1 MNCPQCQ
8 EGEVDFSGI
17 CMNCGYQV
25 PLKLEESEIPSA
37 LDIAYNAVEMPE
49 SINDGFVIE
58 QASDHADNSD
68 LMETIDAATADN
80 QTVPVSTT
88 EAEVSEAEPVIPQWR
103 RDLAEKLQAVR
114 QKKDK
119 DAKEKEKEV
128 AMAGV
133 PKDSAAAIRAELL
146 EKSKMHTPPPRPPVA
161 AMQQKTLQP
170 LPESRNTS
178 VHSKKSKK
186 SRNVEK
192 NRNVENIIDS
202 AVTPANSSGAEIF
215 NWTSTPSD
223 AHDFSDQTM
232 RVATSTKL
240 EEMLA
245 AEDEISDSEGRL
257 ILLSRTLSG
266 LVDLVLIFLFSTL
279 FLIAADYFADT
290 PILSS
295 MSLVN
300 FVGLSLMIHFFYSLF
315 FLGTNSQTIGMMTTG
330 LRVTGVKGSHV
341 SMGQVFRRSVI
352 FLISLFGL
360 GIGLLMGVFN
370 RDCRC
375 LHDMLSGTCII
386 RI

>member
-17 CMNCGYQV
+17 CMDCGYQV

-49 SINDGFVIE
+49 SIPESINDGFVIE
-58 QASDHADNSD
+58 QASDHAGNSD
-68 LMETIDAATADN
+68 LIETIDAATAGN
-80 QTVPVSTT
+80 QAIPASTT
-88 EAEVSEAEPVIPQWR
+88 EAEVSETEPVIPQWR

-133 PKDSAAAIRAELL
+133 SKDSAAAIRAELL

-170 LPESRNTS
+170 LPESRNTP
-178 VHSKKSKK
+178 VNSKKSKK
-186 SRNVEK
+186 SRN
-192 NRNVENIIDS
+192 NENTIDS
-202 AVTPANSSGAEIF
+202 AVTPENSSDIETF
-215 NWTSTPSD
+215 NWTVTPSD

-232 RVATSTKL
+232 RVTTLPKL
-240 EEMLA
+240 EDMLA
-245 AEDEISDSEGRL
+245 AEDEMSDSEGRL

-266 LVDLVLIFLFSTL
+266 LVDLVLIFFFATL

-290 PILSS
+290 PVLSS

-300 FVGLSLMIHFFYSLF
+300 FAGLSLMIYFFYSLF

-330 LRVTGVKGSHV
+330 LRVTGVKENHV
-341 SMGQVFRRSVI
+341 SMGQVLRRSVI
-352 FLISLFGL
+352 FLVSLFGL
-360 GIGLLMGVFN
+360 GIGLLMGLFN

-375 LHDMLSGTCII
+375 LHDTLSGTCII